1 MDYSDDLKI
10 SRSGRKAVVETAAG
24 ITVTFD
30 WGSRVTI
37 NVPSTYQGAL
47 CGLCGN
53 YNGDRKDDMTMGN
66 GQLARNGEKFG
77 ESWKVAV
84 IPGCS
89 SVCEGASCQTCSKSE
104 KNKYKNQKYCGII
117 ADKSGPFRNCH
128 QHVDPTPYIDDCAF
142 DTCQFEG
149 HQKAV
154 CEAVASYVSA
164 CQSKGIAIF
173 SWRKQNFCREF
184 ELFFRS
190 IFLELS
196 LNFSGNIYHL

>member
-10 SRSGRKAVVETAAG
+10 SRSGQKAVVETAAG

-30 WGSRVTI
+30 WRSRVTI

-53 YNGDRKDDMTMGN
+53 YNGDQKDDMTMEN
-66 GQLARNGEKFG
+66 GETTKNEEKFG
-77 ESWKVAV
+77 ESWKVAA

-89 SVCEGASCQTCSKSE
+89 SFCKGKLCNTCSKAM
-104 KNKYKNQKYCGII
+104 KNKYKKQKYCGII
-117 ADKSGPFRNCH
+117 ADKSGPFRKCH
-128 QHVDPTPYIDDCAF
+128 KHVEPASYMDDCAF
-142 DTCQFEG
+142 DACQFEG

-164 CQSKGIAIF
+164 CQSKGIHIRD
-173 SWRKQNFCREF
+173 WRTQKFCREF
-184 ELFFRS
+184 KLFFHS
-190 IFLELS
+190 IF
-196 LNFSGNIYHL
+196 F

>member
-1 MDYSDDLKI
+1 MDYSDDVKI
-10 SRSGRKAVVETAAG
+10 SRSGGKAVVETAAG

-30 WGSRVTI
+30 WRSRVTI

-66 GQLARNGEKFG
+66 GEVARNGEKFG
-77 ESWKVAV
+77 ESWRVAA

-89 SVCEGASCQTCSKSE
+89 SICEGTSCKTCSKSK
-104 KNKYKNQKYCGII
+104 KNKYKDQKYCGLI
-117 ADKSGPFRNCH
+117 ADKSGPFKECH
-128 QHVDPTPYIDDCAF
+128 KHVDPAPYLDDCAF
-142 DTCQFEG
+142 DSCQFEG

-164 CQSKGIAIF
+164 CQSKGIRIL
-173 SWRKQNFCREF
+173 SWRTPKFCRKF
-184 ELFFRS
+184 ELFFNS
-190 IFLELS
+190 
-196 LNFSGNIYHL
+196 